1 MNLYLIRH
9 SISENASLNKKDFER
24 ELTEEGKFVIKNA
37 AEAWKKYIGKFD
49 IILTSPL
56 KRAVQTSEI
65 VSSIMQINS
74 NIIIENNLGTGSRTS
89 GLIEILNFTEANNV
103 AVIGH
108 QPDLSIHIIN
118 LCGKGNFNLVFPPA
132 AIAKIEFENS
142 IKYGR
147 GRLIFLI
154 PSIVHI

>member
-24 ELTEEGKFVIKNA
+24 ELTEEGKLVIKNA
-37 AEAWKKYIGKFD
+37 AEAWRKYISKFD
-49 IILTSPL
+49 VVFTSPL

-65 VSSIMQINS
+65 VSSVMQINP

-89 GLIEILNFTEANNV
+89 DLIEILNSTEANDI

-132 AIAKIEFENS
+132 TIAKIEFENS

-154 PSIVHI
+154 PAIVQS

>member
-49 IILTSPL
+49 IILSSPL

-65 VSSIMQINS
+65 VSSIMQINP

-89 GLIEILNFTEANNV
+89 DLIEILNLTEAGDI

-132 AIAKIEFENS
+132 TIAKIEFENS

-147 GRLIFLI
+147 GRLIFLL

>member
-65 VSSIMQINS
+65 VSSIMQINP

-89 GLIEILNFTEANNV
+89 DLIEILNLTEASDV

-118 LCGKGNFNLVFPPA
+118 LCGKGNFNLV
-132 AIAKIEFENS
+132 
-142 IKYGR
+142 
-147 GRLIFLI
+147 I
-154 PSIVHI
+154 PSSNYCKD